1 MSLTPSG
8 TIDSLSFQAG
18 SGLSVRVICRE
29 KGGSQTMFLEDV
41 CGRMVVSFQNP
52 FFGKAFSDLSGAQVG
67 VMELVLDYL
76 VLVFPLKP
84 FGMRLVSMRLIC
96 KALDIPAAFS
106 IPFEVT
112 VYGTDWNICL
122 FANLLGCFLML

>member
-1 MSLTPSG
+1 MTDL
-8 TIDSLSFQAG
+8 
-18 SGLSVRVICRE
+18 
-29 KGGSQTMFLEDV
+29 
-41 CGRMVVSFQNP
+41 QNP
-52 FFGKAFSDLSGAQVG
+52 FFGECFSHPSATQVW
-67 VMELVLDYL
+67 VMELVLDNF
-76 VLVFPLKP
+76 VFPCEL

>member
-1 MSLTPSG
+1 
-8 TIDSLSFQAG
+8 
-18 SGLSVRVICRE
+18 
-29 KGGSQTMFLEDV
+29 MFLEDV
-41 CGRMVVSFQNP
+41 CDRMVVSFQNP
-52 FFGKAFSDLSGAQVG
+52 FFGQAFSDLSGAQVG

-106 IPFEVT
+106 ILFEVT